1 MLKFGEMIHQKKA
14 ASRYVGIAVSFRE
27 GITFFVTQI
36 CPKILQGSI
45 DTLVSFFHRRFGSG
59 KWRENSEIM
68 HNDESDARSPYN
80 LRSGN
85 VGQKHM
91 EYKHQPEAR

>member
-1 MLKFGEMIHQKKA
+1 MAGKF
-14 ASRYVGIAVSFRE
+14 
-27 GITFFVTQI
+27 
-36 CPKILQGSI
+36 
-45 DTLVSFFHRRFGSG
+45 
-59 KWRENSEIM
+59 SEIM